1 MDRWKAYLLHNVIV
15 QLSNVFNCTV
25 GSAAGQSTAAQRVAG
40 SIPAQSN
47 TLCDSQIVVLELD
60 VIGRELTMAK
70 VPPLHGGYRAHFLV
84 QCKPLNGV
92 KFQHALSYTAS
103 SLTTRRDSY
112 QTPTCYIRALI
123 FIVFILFLI
132 SGSSIFYRILAWS
145 STAPSFNWCTLD
157 KTQKK

>member
-1 MDRWKAYLLHNVIV
+1 
-15 QLSNVFNCTV
+15 LSNVFNCTV
-25 GSAAGQSTAAQRVAG
+25 GSAAGQSTAAQLVAG

-47 TLCDSQIVVLELD
+47 TLCDPQIIVLELD
-60 VIGRELTMAK
+60 VIGREQK
-70 VPPLHGGYRAHFLV
+70 N
-84 QCKPLNGV
+84 KEPLNDTNLECSQFLLEQV
-92 KFQHALSYTAS
+92 Q
-103 SLTTRRDSY
+103 
-112 QTPTCYIRALI
+112 YIVVHLALI